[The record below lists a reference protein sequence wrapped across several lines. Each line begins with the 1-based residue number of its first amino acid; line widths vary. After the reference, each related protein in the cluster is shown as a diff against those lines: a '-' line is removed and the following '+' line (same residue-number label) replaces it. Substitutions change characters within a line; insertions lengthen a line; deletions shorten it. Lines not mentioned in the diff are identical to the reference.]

1 MSLIASTK
9 FQSTHDGNLDQRMLV
24 ARFLSKHQEAVSRKV
39 YAIVRHLRHMRTMS
53 NFWRTIVRPYAYFLT
68 PAGVAGNVCVCC
80 VCVWGGGEGRIF
92 PVISRQDRTDFNV
105 LSNGLGPAVGR
116 KN

>member
-1 MSLIASTK
+1 M
-9 FQSTHDGNLDQRMLV
+9 
-24 ARFLSKHQEAVSRKV
+24 
-39 YAIVRHLRHMRTMS
+39 
-53 NFWRTIVRPYAYFLT
+53 
-68 PAGVAGNVCVCC
+68 CVF
-80 VCVWGGGEGRIF
+80 GGGGGGEGEGRIF